1 MKFYSI
7 FHTFYDKAVVISG
20 FLFYGQEG
28 THLKIPIKEYLR
40 LLSRYLKP
48 LLPKV
53 VLLGF
58 LLVLSIG
65 LQLVSPLII
74 RYFIDNVTTGGVGE
88 NLIYAALFYIGIAA
102 IQQVV
107 AVLATYV
114 SQDVGWKST
123 NQLRLELVEHCMNLD
138 MSFHKEHQSGELI
151 QRVDGDVTALF
162 EFFSKFSVNLLTNVG
177 LIIGVVVL
185 LFGIDWRL
193 GIVLTVYCLIIFFI
207 FGRIQKVSVPF
218 NLKEREIN
226 AKFFGFLGEQ
236 IACTE
241 DVRSNGASLNVMN
254 NFYNILRKWSPA
266 NIRSKMMNYSTWM
279 TAEAVSQI
287 GNFTGLGLGAYLWSQ
302 NIISVG
308 SIYIV
313 FKYIDLLIRPLNQIR
328 RQFQDLQNAG
338 SSIIRIRELLNI
350 KSKIA
355 DGFGGRLP
363 EGALSVHLEDISFDY
378 EEGVQVIKDVS
389 VKIPK
394 GGVLGI
400 LGRTGSGKT
409 TLARLLVRFYD
420 VRKGQIKLG
429 DEAIDK
435 VPVKELREH
444 IAYVTQEVQLF
455 KATVRDNLTFFNSS
469 ITDEVI
475 MKAAK
480 DIGLKPWLDSM
491 PQGLDTVLDSGGG
504 GLSAGEAQLLAFV
517 RVFLRNP
524 GLVILDEAS
533 SRLDPVTEHL
543 IEKAIDKLL
552 CGRTAI
558 IIAHRLKTIQ
568 RADDILILENGSIL
582 EQGKR
587 VELSKD
593 KDSHFYHLLQSGIEE
608 VLA

>member
-1 MKFYSI
+1 M
-7 FHTFYDKAVVISG
+7 
-20 FLFYGQEG
+20 
-28 THLKIPIKEYLR
+28 KIPLKAYIK

-53 VLLGF
+53 LLLGF
-58 LLVLSIG
+58 LLLGSIG

-74 RYFIDNVTTGGVGE
+74 KYFIDTVTSGE
-88 NLIYAALFYIGIAA
+88 AGQTLIYAALLYIGVAA
-102 IQQVV
+102 VQQVV

-123 NQLRLELVEHCMNLD
+123 NELRCELVEHCINLD

-162 EFFSKFSVNLLTNVG
+162 EFFSKFSVNLLTNIG
-177 LIIGVVVL
+177 LIVGVIAL

-193 GIVLTVYCLIIFFI
+193 GAVITIYCLVIFFI
-207 FGRIQKVSVPF
+207 FGRIQKVSVPY

-241 DVRSNGASLNVMN
+241 DVRSNGASQNVMHI
-254 NFYNILRKWSPA
+254 FYNYLRKWSPA
-266 NIRSKMMNYSTWM
+266 RIKSNMMNYSTWM

-287 GNFTGLGLGAYLWSQ
+287 GNFTGLGLGAYLWSIG
-302 NIISVG
+302 IISIG

-313 FKYIDLLIRPLNQIR
+313 FKYIDLIIRPLNQIR

-338 SSIIRIRELLNI
+338 SSIIRVNELLNI

-355 DGFGGRLP
+355 DGKGGSLP
-363 EGALSVHLEDISFDY
+363 EGALSVSMNNVSFDY
-378 EEGVQVIKDVS
+378 EEGIPVIKEVTLN
-389 VKIPK
+389 IPK
-394 GGVLGI
+394 GRILGI

-420 VRKGQIKLG
+420 VQSGEIRLG
-429 DEAIDK
+429 DEAINK
-435 VPVKELREH
+435 IPLKELREH

-455 KATVRDNLTFFNSS
+455 KATIRDNLTFFNNKISDDD
-469 ITDEVI
+469 IY
-475 MKAAK
+475 KAASV
-480 DIGLKPWLDSM
+480 IGLTPWLDSM
-491 PQGLDTVLDSGGG
+491 PQGLDTVLNSGGG
-504 GLSAGEAQLLAFV
+504 GLSAGESQLLAFV
-517 RVFLRNP
+517 RVFLKNP

-552 CGRTAI
+552 EGRTAI
-558 IIAHRLKTIQ
+558 IIAHRLKTVM
-568 RADDILILENGSIL
+568 RAHDILILENGSIL
-582 EQGKR
+582 EQGSR
-587 VELSKD
+587 TELSGNE
-593 KDSHFYHLLQSGIEE
+593 DSHFNHLLQSGIEE